1 MRDASSVERKNP
13 YLTVLSFITHHEHAS
28 RPLILESV
36 EMDFTEEQIERY
48 SRHIILP
55 EIGGRGQAKLLKSKA
70 FVLGAG
76 GLGSPALMYLAA
88 AGVGEIGMADGDCVD
103 LSNLQRQIIHR
114 NDRIGK
120 PKVLSAKETIEKLNP
135 DVKVNALHGRLT
147 VENIRE
153 VIRDYDVLLDGSDN
167 FPTRFLMND
176 AAFFEQKTLVSGS
189 MFRFDGQVAV
199 FKPRDGYPC
208 YRCLYPE
215 PPPKGLVPSCQ
226 EAGVLGALAG
236 VIGVLQAVE
245 AIKEILGIGDT
256 LAGNLLVFDAL
267 KMTFRKV
274 KVRKDPECA
283 LCGPSATIK
292 ELKVYEEEACE
303 LRASKCEI

>member
-1 MRDASSVERKNP
+1 
-13 YLTVLSFITHHEHAS
+13 
-28 RPLILESV
+28 
-36 EMDFTEEQIERY
+36 MDFTEEQIERY

-55 EIGGRGQAKLLKSKA
+55 EVGGRGQAKLLKSKV

-76 GLGSPALMYLAA
+76 GLGSPALLYLAA
-88 AGVGEIGMADGDCVD
+88 AGVGTIGMADGDCVD
-103 LSNLQRQIIHR
+103 LSNLQRQIIH
-114 NDRIGK
+114 NNERIGK
-120 PKVLSAKETIEKLNP
+120 PKVHSAAESIGKLNP
-135 DVKVNALHGRLT
+135 DVKVEPFHGRLT
-147 VENIRE
+147 VDNIRE
-153 VIRDYDVLLDGSDN
+153 IIREYDVVLDGSDN

-176 AAFFEQKTLVSGS
+176 AAFFERKPLVSGS

-199 FKPRDGYPC
+199 FNPHGGFPC

-245 AIKEILGIGDT
+245 TVKLLLGIGDV
-256 LAGNLLVFDAL
+256 LQGHLMIFDAL

-274 KVRKDPECA
+274 KVMKDPECA
-283 LCGPSATIK
+283 LCGPKPSIT
-292 ELKVYEEEACE
+292 ELKQYEEQACE
-303 LRASKCEI
+303 FRGPAVCEK